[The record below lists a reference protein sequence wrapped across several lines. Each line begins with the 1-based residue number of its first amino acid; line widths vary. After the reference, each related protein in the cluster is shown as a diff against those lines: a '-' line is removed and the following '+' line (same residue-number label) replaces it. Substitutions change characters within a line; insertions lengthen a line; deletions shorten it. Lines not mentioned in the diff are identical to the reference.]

1 MITRNK
7 AVRQIYNNYPRTLS
21 DLIGNRS
28 AYGLDFKEID
38 PKKYDSADATGVPA
52 ERTKAVFR
60 DYSVAYSVLGTVK
73 SRIDKSIS
81 DAKAEAEAKA
91 KAEAEAKAKVKTEEK

>member
-28 AYGLDFKEID
+28 AYGLDFKAID
-38 PKKYDSADATGVPA
+38 PKRYDSADATGVPA

-60 DYSVAYSVLGTVK
+60 DYSVAYSVLGTVQ
-73 SRIDKSIS
+73 SRIDKAIS
-81 DAKAEAEAKA
+81 DAQVDANA
-91 KAEAEAKAKVKTEEK
+91 KAEETEK

>member
-38 PKKYDSADATGVPA
+38 PKNYDSVGATGVPT

-60 DYSVAYSVLGTVK
+60 DYSVAFSVLGSCK
-73 SRIDKSIS
+73 ARAEEAIS
-81 DAKAEAEAKA
+81 KAKAEAEAKA
-91 KAEAEAKAKVKTEEK
+91 KAESEE

>member
-21 DLIGNRS
+21 DLISNRS
-28 AYGLDFKEID
+28 AYGLDFKAIE
-38 PKKYDSADATGVPA
+38 PKNYDSADAKGVPV

-60 DYSVAYSVLGTVK
+60 DYSVAYSVLGAAK
-73 SRIDKSIS
+73 ARADKAIS
-81 DAKAEAEAKA
+81 D
-91 KAEAEAKAKVKTEEK
+91 AEAEAKAKVEAEETNK

>member
-21 DLIGNRS
+21 DLIGNRA

-38 PKKYDSADATGVPA
+38 PKKYDSADVQGVPT

-60 DYSVAYSVLGTVK
+60 DYSVAFSVLGGCK
-73 SRIDKSIS
+73 AR
-81 DAKAEAEAKA
+81 AEAAIAKA
-91 KAEAEAKAKVKTEEK
+91 KAEAEAEEGDK

>member
-1 MITRNK
+1 MITRNN

-28 AYGLDFKEID
+28 AYGLEFKEIN
-38 PKKYDSADATGVPA
+38 PKNYDSADATGVPV

-60 DYSVAYSVLGTVK
+60 DYSVAYSVLGAAK
-73 SRIDKSIS
+73 ARADKAIS
-81 DAKAEAEAKA
+81 DAKADAAVKA
-91 KAEAEAKAKVKTEEK
+91 KAEAEEAEK